1 MSARITAFDTR
12 SALGLARPRSISRN
26 IRPSAGGSAVHYGG
40 PAQRL
45 SAEGHAGCRRRW
57 RQWQGFHMGPQ
68 RGWTD
73 IAYTGGFCDHGYA
86 LAGRGFG
93 VRTAANG
100 TNDANDRFYAFAW
113 LGGAGEVP
121 HPAALDALD
130 WWVREAREH
139 GGAGRAVPAHR
150 DFLPTPCPG
159 DVLTARARA
168 LHNRPI
174 PPATPELRVEER
186 TMVLVICPG
195 KPLCLLTRGRLWPL
209 ETNAQG
215 RAYEAAGV
223 PRRNVT
229 TQQWNDL
236 DDASKHLASR
246 GA

>member
-1 MSARITAFDTR
+1 MSARITAFDSR
-12 SALGLARPRSISRN
+12 AVLGMPPPRSISRQ

-40 PAQRL
+40 PAQGL
-45 SAEGHAGCRRRW
+45 SAAEHSACRRRW
-57 RQWQGFHMGPQ
+57 REWQAFHMGQQ

-73 IAYTGGFCDHGYA
+73 VAYTGGFCDHGYA

-100 TNDANDRFYAFAW
+100 TTDANDRFYAFAW

-121 HPAALDALD
+121 STAAVDALE
-130 WWVREAREH
+130 WWVREAREQ
-139 GGAGRAVPAHR
+139 GGAGLAVPGHR
-150 DFLPTPCPG
+150 DFRPTPCPG
-159 DVLTARARA
+159 DVMTAHARR

-174 PPATPELRVEER
+174 PPATRELRVEDID
-186 TMVLVICPG
+186 MVLVVCPG
-195 KPLCLLTRGRLWPL
+195 KPLCLLTRGRLWAL

-229 TQQWNDL
+229 TRQWNDL
-236 DDASKHLASR
+236 DEASKHLASR